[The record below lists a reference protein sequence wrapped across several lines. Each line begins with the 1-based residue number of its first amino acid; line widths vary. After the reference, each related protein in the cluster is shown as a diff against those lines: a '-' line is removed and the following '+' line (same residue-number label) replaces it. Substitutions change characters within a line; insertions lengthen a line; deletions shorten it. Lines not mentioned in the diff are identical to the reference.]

1 MRFMSCCT
9 ACRPC
14 SVTCFCLQAGY
25 VHRDLRWENTACTL
39 QHRHFLL
46 DLEQSGKPGV
56 PGFRLSTWSNGMLP
70 GGAYTM
76 ASDLIAVGDMLI
88 KNGNVRSTLGTAF
101 MQQLKHASDEAGP
114 TAAGLLDHEWIG
126 CCGHG
131 CTAAGGLDTV

>member
-1 MRFMSCCT
+1 MRFMTCCT

-14 SVTCFCLQAGY
+14 SVTCLCLQAGY

-56 PGFRLSTWSNGMLP
+56 PGFILSTWSSGMLP
-70 GGAYTM
+70 AGAYTM
-76 ASDLIAVGDMLI
+76 ASDLVAVGDMLI
-88 KNGNVRSTLGTAF
+88 KNGNVRSTLGKAF
-101 MQQLKHASDEAGP
+101 LQQLKHASDEAGL
-114 TAAGLLDHEWIG
+114 TAAGLLGHKWIE
-126 CCGHG
+126 CSGHG